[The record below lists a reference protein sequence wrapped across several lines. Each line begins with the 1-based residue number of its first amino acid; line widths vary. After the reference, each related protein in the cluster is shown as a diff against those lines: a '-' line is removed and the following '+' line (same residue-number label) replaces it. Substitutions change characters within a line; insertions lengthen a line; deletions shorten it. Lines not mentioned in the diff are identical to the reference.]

1 MQVVKKDIPNR
12 FIRVIDDL
20 ILTSE
25 NDTRLAESIRWIDLK
40 SQKNG
45 ISFYEMIYTIAD
57 KQLTKKRAQQW
68 LISKRDQ

>member
-1 MQVVKKDIPNR
+1 MVKKDIPNQ

-25 NDTRLAESIRWIDLK
+25 NDTRLAESIRWIDLQ

-45 ISFYEMIYTIAD
+45 ISFYEMIYTITG